1 MMRRI
6 IATSLSFRFIVVAL
20 AAGMMVFGAVQ
31 VRAMPVDVFPEFA
44 PPKVEIQTI
53 CIGLSAEEVEQLVT
67 VPIEQSLA
75 GIEGLETIRSKSVI
89 QLSQVVLLFKPK
101 HARAK
106 DDGDLAAVLSL
117 LEPERRRWLTEAL
130 ELVHPAHRWL
140 GDLA

>member
-6 IATSLSFRFIVVAL
+6 IATSLRFRFIVIAL
-20 AAGMMVFGAVQ
+20 AAFMLIFGAAQ

-75 GIEGLETIRSKSVI
+75 RTGGLETTRSKSV
-89 QLSQVVLLFKPK
+89 LPPSQ
-101 HARAK
+101 
-106 DDGDLAAVLSL
+106 G
-117 LEPERRRWLTEAL
+117 AL
-130 ELVHPAHRWL
+130 PVN
-140 GDLA
+140 

>member
-6 IATSLSFRFIVVAL
+6 IATSRRFRFVVIAL
-20 AAGMMVFGAVQ
+20 PAGMPSFGEAG

-89 QLSQVVLLFKPK
+89 QLSQVVLLFKPGTNELK
-101 HARAK
+101 ARQLVAER
-106 DDGDLAAVLSL
+106 LAHINPA
-117 LEPERRRWLTEAL
+117 
-130 ELVHPAHRWL
+130 PAHL
-140 GDLA
+140 